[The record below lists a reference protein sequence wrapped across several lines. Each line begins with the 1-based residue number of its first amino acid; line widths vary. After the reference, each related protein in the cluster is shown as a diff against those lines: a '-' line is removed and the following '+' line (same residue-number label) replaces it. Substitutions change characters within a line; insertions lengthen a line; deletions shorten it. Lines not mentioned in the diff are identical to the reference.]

1 MPQDPLP
8 IVDAHA
14 HFWDLDAHDYP
25 WLRDPEPIPFR
36 YGDYSKIRRNYLP
49 QDYRRDSRDF
59 NVVGLVHIEAEH
71 DPRDPLGETRWLSEL
86 AIRTGLPAACVCQAW
101 LDRGDVAEV
110 LAAQAEFP
118 LVRGI
123 RHKPAAADP
132 RDARRGAPG
141 SMDDAAWRRGYALL
155 AGHGLS
161 FDLQTPYWQLD
172 AAAEL
177 AADFPDT
184 RIVINHTG
192 LPADRSADGL
202 TAWRAALETAAARA
216 NVALKISGLGLPG
229 RAWTVAGNGPVVRD
243 AIAIFGAARCLFASN
258 FPVDSLV
265 ADYRT
270 VFSGFREITAN
281 LPAAV
286 IAGLFHDNAV
296 RIYRLNL
303 MPRTVDNA
311 PSRRFPKV
319 LRMGFLD
326 WGRHFTLYT
335 K

>member
-1 MPQDPLP
+1 MSGGSESVPRDPLP

-14 HFWDLDAHDYP
+14 HFWALDAHYYP
-25 WLRDPEPIPFR
+25 WLCDPEPIPFS
-36 YGDYSKIRRNYLP
+36 YCDYAKIRNSYLP
-49 QDYRRDSRDF
+49 EDYRRDAR
-59 NVVGLVHIEAEH
+59 NYNLTGLDHIEVGH
-71 DPRDPLGETRWLSEL
+71 DPRDPVGETRWLSEL
-86 AIRTGLPAACVCQAW
+86 AARAGLPTACVCQAW

-110 LAAQAEFP
+110 LAAQAAFP

-123 RHKPAAADP
+123 RHKPAGAADP
-132 RDARRGAPG
+132 RDARRGASG

-155 AGHGLS
+155 SRHGLS
-161 FDLQTPYWQLD
+161 FDLQTPYWHLD

-177 AADFPDT
+177 AADFPET
-184 RIVINHTG
+184 RIVVNHTA

-202 TAWRAALETAAARA
+202 TAWRAALETVAAQA

-243 AIAIFGAARCLFASN
+243 AIAIFGAARCMFASN

-270 VFSGFREITAN
+270 IFSGFREITAE
-281 LPAAV
+281 LPAAE

-303 MPRTVDNA
+303 VARTDENA
-311 PSRRFPKV
+311 P
-319 LRMGFLD
+319 
-326 WGRHFTLYT
+326 
-335 K
+335 

>member
-1 MPQDPLP
+1 MPQDSLP

-14 HFWDLDAHDYP
+14 HFWDLDTHYYP
-25 WLRDPEPIPFR
+25 WLCDPEPIPFR
-36 YGDYSKIRRNYLP
+36 YGDYAKIRHSYLP
-49 QDYRRDSRDF
+49 EDYRSDARGV
-59 NVVGLVHIEAEH
+59 NLAGLVHIEAEH

-86 AIRTGLPAACVCQAW
+86 AAGSGLPTACVCQAW

-123 RHKPAAADP
+123 RHKPAGAADP
-132 RDARRGAPG
+132 REARRGAPG

-161 FDLQTPYWQLD
+161 FDLQTPYWHLD

-177 AADFPDT
+177 AADFPQT
-184 RIVINHTG
+184 RIVVNHTA
-192 LPADRSADGL
+192 LPVDRSADGL
-202 TAWRAALETAAARA
+202 KAWRSALETVAAQA

-229 RAWTVAGNGPVVRD
+229 RAWTVADNGPVVRD

-258 FPVDSLV
+258 FPVDSLI

-270 VFSGFREITAN
+270 IFAGFREITAG
-281 LPAAV
+281 LPAAE

-303 MPRTVDNA
+303 TPRTVDNA
-311 PSRRFPKV
+311 S
-319 LRMGFLD
+319 
-326 WGRHFTLYT
+326 
-335 K
+335 